1 MSADHDP
8 GHQHSQDEHSH
19 GNGNHQWHEAGHGH
33 THGVVDPSIATTDR
47 GVWALKWSFAGLFA
61 TALVQVAVVAISGSV
76 ALLADTIHNFAD
88 AATAIPLWIAFAFA
102 RLQPTRRYPY
112 GYGRVEDLAGIAIV
126 ATILVSAAVAGY
138 ESVLRLLHP
147 QPVEYLWAVASASV
161 LGFVGNEAVALFRIK
176 VGREIGS
183 AALVAD
189 GYHARVDGLT
199 SLAVLAGAIGVWL
212 GHPLADPLVGALI
225 TVLILGIVWQS
236 ARAVFSRM
244 LDGVT
249 PDVVER
255 VEHAAAHVPGV
266 RAVADA
272 AARWSGHRLLVDLS
286 IAVDPALS
294 VTQGHEIA
302 KAVWHQILH
311 HLPHVS
317 RVSVHVDPLG
327 EAGDRFHRIEAHAHD
342 GLPSHSHG

>member
-1 MSADHDP
+1 M
-8 GHQHSQDEHSH
+8 
-19 GNGNHQWHEAGHGH
+19 
-33 THGVVDPSIATTDR
+33 
-47 GVWALKWSFAGLFA
+47 A
-61 TALVQVAVVAISGSV
+61 TALVQVAVVAVSGSV

-88 AATAIPLWIAFAFA
+88 AATAIPLGIAFAFA
-102 RLQPTRRYPY
+102 RLKPTRRYPY
-112 GYGRVEDLAGIAIV
+112 GYGRVEDLAGVAIV

-147 QPVEYLWAVASASV
+147 QPVEYLWAVAGASV

-212 GHPLADPLVGALI
+212 GYPLADPLIGALI

-244 LDGVT
+244 LDGVA

-302 KAVWHQILH
+302 KAARHQILH

-317 RVSVHVDPLG
+317 RVNVHVDPID
-327 EAGDRFHRIEAHAHD
+327 EAGDRFHRIEVHAHD

>member
-1 MSADHDP
+1 MSVDDDRPHPHHA
-8 GHQHSQDEHSH
+8 
-19 GNGNHQWHEAGHGH
+19 GNHPHGHGDDHRHAAGHRH
-33 THGVVDPSIATTDR
+33 THGVIDPSIATTDR

-61 TALVQVAVVAISGSV
+61 TALVQVAVVAVSGSV

-102 RLQPTRRYPY
+102 RLKPTRRYPY
-112 GYGRVEDLAGIAIV
+112 GYGRVEDLAGLAIV

-138 ESVLRLLHP
+138 ESVLRFLHP
-147 QPVEYLWAVASASV
+147 QPVEHLWAVAGASV
-161 LGFVGNEAVALFRIK
+161 LGFVGNEAVALFRIR

-189 GYHARVDGLT
+189 GYHARIDGLT
-199 SLAVLAGAIGVWL
+199 SLAVLAGATGVWL
-212 GHPLADPLVGALI
+212 GYPPADPLIGAAI
-225 TVLILGIVWQS
+225 TVSILGIVWQS

-244 LDGVT
+244 LDGVE

-255 VEHAAAHVPGV
+255 VEHAATHVPGV

-286 IAVDPALS
+286 IAVDPALN

-302 KAVWHQILH
+302 KAVRHQILH
-311 HLPHVS
+311 QLPHVS
-317 RVSVHVDPLG
+317 RVSVHVDPIG

-342 GLPSHSHG
+342 GLPSHSHA